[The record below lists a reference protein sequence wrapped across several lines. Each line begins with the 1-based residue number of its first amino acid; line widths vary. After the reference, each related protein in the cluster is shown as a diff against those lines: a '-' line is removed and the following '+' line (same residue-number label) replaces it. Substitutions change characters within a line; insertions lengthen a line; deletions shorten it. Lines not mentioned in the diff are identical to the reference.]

1 MNHTEASSN
10 NQFDNLI
17 ENLEVNGQT
26 YKYYDLKK
34 LNDQRYDSLPISI
47 KVLLEAAVRNC
58 DNFSIRPAAV
68 EKILDWKK
76 SQYAPDNDIPFK
88 PARVLLQDLTGVA
101 VVVDFAGMRDA
112 SVQLG
117 GKAEKINPLCQVD
130 LVVDHSVQVDF
141 AKTADALRKNQDFE
155 FERNKERFR
164 LFKWATKSMNNFRII
179 PPGSGI
185 VHQINLEY
193 LAHVVYKNENNLLYP
208 DSLVGADSHTVM
220 INGLGIVGYGCGG
233 IECEAVMLGQILSM
247 PIPQVVGY
255 RLTGQLDR
263 YATSTDLVLTITKH
277 LRAVG
282 VIGKFI
288 EFFGPGLTQLS
299 LADRA
304 TIANM
309 CPEYGA
315 TVAFFPVDHKTMGY
329 LKQTGRDPQLISY
342 VEKYLKSVKMFREDF
357 NDTSCDP
364 EFSQVLELNLDTVTP
379 SVSGPKRPHD
389 RVPFSNFRQDF
400 VSSLSAPVGFKGFG
414 LNPEQ
419 LARKSSPFEFEGQTY
434 TLEHGSVVIAAIT
447 SCTNT
452 SNPSV
457 MLGAGLLAKKA
468 VEKNL
473 TVKPYIK
480 TSLSPGSGVVTYYL
494 RNSGVLPYLEKLGFY
509 VVGYGCQTC
518 IGNSGPLEPPVVD
531 AIKEADLVTVGVLS
545 GNRNFEGRVHPMT
558 RANYLASPL
567 LVVACALAG
576 KVIDFEKEP
585 LGHAPDGSPVFLRDI
600 WPTKE
605 EIEIVE
611 QTHVVESM
619 FKEVYDNIEK
629 GNKNWSELDA
639 PKSLHYPWD
648 ASSNYLKKP
657 FFYDDV
663 SKELAKNISK
673 ISGARALLHLGDS
686 ISTDMISPAGAISRT
701 SPAYRYLS
709 ERGVKPKDINSYGS
723 YRGNDAVM
731 IRGTF
736 ANIRLSNK
744 LLGSVQKPRT
754 LYLPTKE
761 ELDVYDASIKYKESG
776 TPLIVIAGKEYGCGS
791 SRDWAAK
798 GAVGLGIKAII
809 AESYERIHRSNLI
822 GMSILP
828 LQFLE
833 GDNAE
838 SLKLTGFETYTIDI
852 GDKLSPRQ
860 KADVFVEGGAID
872 KFQVEVRFDTEVEI
886 EYYKHGGILQ
896 YMLRQLLNQS

>member
-1 MNHTEASSN
+1 M
-10 NQFDNLI
+10 D
-17 ENLEVNGQT
+17 
-26 YKYYDLKK
+26 
-34 LNDQRYDSLPISI
+34 
-47 KVLLEAAVRNC
+47 
-58 DNFSIRPAAV
+58 
-68 EKILDWKK
+68 
-76 SQYAPDNDIPFK
+76 
-88 PARVLLQDLTGVA
+88 
-101 VVVDFAGMRDA
+101 
-112 SVQLG
+112 
-117 GKAEKINPLCQVD
+117 
-130 LVVDHSVQVDF
+130 
-141 AKTADALRKNQDFE
+141 
-155 FERNKERFR
+155 
-164 LFKWATKSMNNFRII
+164 NFRII

-193 LAHVVYKNENNLLYP
+193 LAHVVYKNEDNLLYP

-233 IECEAVMLGQILSM
+233 IECEAVMLGQILSLS
-247 PIPQVVGY
+247 IPQVVGY
-255 RLTGQLDR
+255 KLTGKLDR

-277 LRAVG
+277 LRSVG

-288 EFFGPGLTQLS
+288 EFFGPGLAQLS

-315 TVAFFPVDHKTMGY
+315 TVAFFPVDDKTIGY
-329 LKQTGRDPQLISY
+329 LKQTGRDSQLIAY
-342 VEKYLKSVKMFREDF
+342 VEKYLREVKMFRNDF
-357 NDTSCDP
+357 NDSNEDP
-364 EFSQVLELNLDTVTP
+364 EFSQILELDLGTVCP

-389 RVPFSNFRQDF
+389 RVPFSEFKQDF
-400 VSSLSAPVGFKGFG
+400 ISCLQSPVGFKGFG
-414 LNPEQ
+414 LTPEQ
-419 LARKSSPFEFEGQTY
+419 LAKNSVPFNYEGKDY
-434 TLEHGSVVIAAIT
+434 VLEHGSVVIAAIT

-468 VEKNL
+468 VEAGL
-473 TVKPYIK
+473 SVKPYIK

-494 RNSGVLPYLEKLGFY
+494 KNSGVLPYLEKLGFF

-518 IGNSGPLEPPVVD
+518 IGNSGPLEPSVVD

-567 LVVACALAG
+567 IVVACAIAG

-585 LGHAPDGSPVFLRDI
+585 LGISADGKPVYLRDV

-605 EIEIVE
+605 EIEVVE
-611 QTHVVESM
+611 QSHVVESM
-619 FKEVYDNIEK
+619 FREVYQNIEE
-629 GNKNWSELDA
+629 GNKNWAELDA

-648 ASSNYLKKP
+648 PSSNYLKKP
-657 FFYDDV
+657 FFYDNV
-663 SKELAKNISK
+663 SRDLDTKNISK
-673 ISGARALLHLGDS
+673 INNAKALLHLGDS

-701 SPAYRYLS
+701 SPAYRYLT

-723 YRGNDAVM
+723 YRGNDAIM

-754 LYLPTKE
+754 LYLPTNE
-761 ELDVYDASIKYKESG
+761 ELDVYDASIKYKETG
-776 TPLIVIAGKEYGCGS
+776 TPLIIIAGKEYGCGS

-798 GAVGLGIKAII
+798 GAVGLGVKAVI

-833 GDNAE
+833 GQSSE
-838 SLKLTGFETYTIDI
+838 SLKLSGRETFTIDI
-852 GDKLSPRQ
+852 GEKLSPRQ
-860 KADVFVEGGAID
+860 KATVYVEGGAVD
-872 KFQVEVRFDTEVEI
+872 KFEVEVRFDTEVEI
-886 EYYKHGGILQ
+886 EYYKHGGILH
-896 YMLRQLLNQS
+896 YMLRQLLQ

>member
-1 MNHTEASSN
+1 M
-10 NQFDNLI
+10 Q
-17 ENLEVNGQT
+17 
-26 YKYYDLKK
+26 
-34 LNDQRYDSLPISI
+34 
-47 KVLLEAAVRNC
+47 
-58 DNFSIRPAAV
+58 
-68 EKILDWKK
+68 
-76 SQYAPDNDIPFK
+76 
-88 PARVLLQDLTGVA
+88 
-101 VVVDFAGMRDA
+101 
-112 SVQLG
+112 
-117 GKAEKINPLCQVD
+117 
-130 LVVDHSVQVDF
+130 
-141 AKTADALRKNQDFE
+141 KNQDYE

-164 LFKWATKSMNNFRII
+164 LFKWATRSMDNFRII

-193 LAHVVYKNENNLLYP
+193 LAHVVYKNDQNLLYP

-220 INGLGIVGYGCGG
+220 INGLGVVGYGCGG

-255 RLTGQLDR
+255 KLIGQLDR

-277 LRAVG
+277 LRSVG

-288 EFFGPGLTQLS
+288 EFFGPGLAQLS

-304 TIANM
+304 TVANM

-315 TVAFFPVDHKTMGY
+315 TVAFFPVDEKTINY
-329 LKQTGRDPQLISY
+329 LNQTGRDSKHVSY
-342 VEKYLKSVKMFREDF
+342 VENYLKKVKMFRNDF
-357 NDTSCDP
+357 NDISEDP
-364 EFSQVLELNLDTVTP
+364 EFSQVLELDLSTVTP

-389 RVPFSNFRQDF
+389 RVPFSDF
-400 VSSLSAPVGFKGFG
+400 KSDFLNCLTAPVGFKGFG
-414 LNPEQ
+414 LTADQVN
-419 LARKSSPFEFEGQTY
+419 KSSVQFDFEGKQY
-434 TLEHGSVVIAAIT
+434 TLEHGSVVISAIT

-473 TVKPYIK
+473 SVKPYIK

-494 RNSGVLPYLEKLGFY
+494 KNSGVLPYLEKLGFY

-518 IGNSGPLEPPVVD
+518 IGNSGPLEPAVVD
-531 AIKEADLVTVGVLS
+531 ALKDTDLVTVGVLS
-545 GNRNFEGRVHPMT
+545 GNRNFEGRIHPLT

-567 LVVACALAG
+567 LVVACAIAG

-585 LGHAPDGSPVFLRDI
+585 LGTSNDGTPVFLRDI

-605 EIEIVE
+605 EIESVE
-611 QTHVVESM
+611 QKYVVESM
-619 FKEVYDNIEK
+619 FREVYKNIET
-629 GNKNWSELDA
+629 GNKNWAELDA

-663 SKELAKNISK
+663 SKELNLSSISK
-673 ISGARALLHLGDS
+673 ISNAKALLHLGDS
-686 ISTDMISPAGAISRT
+686 VSTDMISPAGAISRT
-701 SPAYRYLS
+701 SPAYRFLT

-754 LYLPTKE
+754 LYLPTNE
-761 ELDVYDASIKYKESG
+761 ELDVYDASIRYKESG
-776 TPLIVIAGKEYGCGS
+776 TPLVVIAGKEYGCGS

-798 GAVGLGIKAII
+798 GAVGLGIKAVI

-828 LQFLE
+828 LQFIE
-833 GDNAE
+833 GENSE
-838 SLKLTGFETYTIDI
+838 SLRLSGRETFTIDI
-852 GDKLSPRQ
+852 GDKLYPRQ
-860 KADVFVEGGAID
+860 QATVLVQGGAIS

-886 EYYKHGGILQ
+886 EYYKNGGILH
-896 YMLRQLLNQS
+896 YMLRQLLDKV

>member
-1 MNHTEASSN
+1 M
-10 NQFDNLI
+10 
-17 ENLEVNGQT
+17 
-26 YKYYDLKK
+26 
-34 LNDQRYDSLPISI
+34 
-47 KVLLEAAVRNC
+47 
-58 DNFSIRPAAV
+58 
-68 EKILDWKK
+68 
-76 SQYAPDNDIPFK
+76 
-88 PARVLLQDLTGVA
+88 
-101 VVVDFAGMRDA
+101 
-112 SVQLG
+112 
-117 GKAEKINPLCQVD
+117 
-130 LVVDHSVQVDF
+130 
-141 AKTADALRKNQDFE
+141 
-155 FERNKERFR
+155 
-164 LFKWATKSMNNFRII
+164 FKWATKSMNNFRII

-220 INGLGIVGYGCGG
+220 INGLGVVGYGCGG

-255 RLTGQLDR
+255 KLVGKLDR

-277 LRAVG
+277 LRSVG

-288 EFFGPGLTQLS
+288 EFFGPGLAQLS

-315 TVAFFPVDHKTMGY
+315 TVAFFPVDDKTISY
-329 LKQTGRDPQLISY
+329 LKQTGRDSKLVAY
-342 VEKYLKSVKMFREDF
+342 VEKYLRQVKMFRNDF
-357 NDTSCDP
+357 NDLSEDP
-364 EFSQVLELNLDTVTP
+364 EFSQVLELDLGTVTP

-389 RVPFSNFRQDF
+389 RVPFSEFKQDF
-400 VSSLSAPVGFKGFG
+400 QACLSAPQGFKGFG
-414 LNPEQ
+414 LRQEQ
-419 LARKSSPFEFEGQTY
+419 ATRGPVKFDYEGQQF

-473 TVKPYIK
+473 SVKPYIK

-494 RNSGVLPYLEKLGFY
+494 KNSGVLPYLEKLGFF

-518 IGNSGPLEPPVVD
+518 IGNSGPLENSVVD
-531 AIKEADLVTVGVLS
+531 AIRDADLVTVGVLS

-567 LVVACALAG
+567 IVVACAIAG
-576 KVIDFEKEP
+576 KIIDFEKEP
-585 LGHAPDGSPVFLRDI
+585 LGYSDSGEPVFLRDI

-605 EIEIVE
+605 EIEEVE

-619 FKEVYDNIEK
+619 FREVYENIER
-629 GNKNWSELDA
+629 GNKNWAELDA

-648 ASSNYLKKP
+648 PTSNYLKKP
-657 FFYDDV
+657 FFYD
-663 SKELAKNISK
+663 NISEHFKRSSEHLNK
-673 ISGARALLHLGDS
+673 ISNARALLHLGDS

-701 SPAYRYLS
+701 SPAYRYLT

-736 ANIRLSNK
+736 ANIRLSNR

-754 LYLPTKE
+754 VYLPSGE
-761 ELDVYDASIKYKESG
+761 ELDVYDASIRYSESG
-776 TPLIVIAGKEYGCGS
+776 SPLIVLAGKEYGCGS

-798 GAVGLGIKAII
+798 GAVGLGVRAVI

-828 LQFLE
+828 LQFLD
-833 GDNAE
+833 GQSAD
-838 SLKLTGFETYTIDI
+838 SLQLSGRETFTIDI
-852 GDKLSPRQ
+852 GAKLSPRQ
-860 KADVFVEGGAID
+860 RAAVFVEGNEAGITE
-872 KFQVEVRFDTEVEI
+872 FQVEVRFDTEVEI
-886 EYYKHGGILQ
+886 EYYKHGGILH
-896 YMLRQLLNQS
+896 YMIKQLLAQA

>member
-1 MNHTEASSN
+1 
-10 NQFDNLI
+10 
-17 ENLEVNGQT
+17 
-26 YKYYDLKK
+26 
-34 LNDQRYDSLPISI
+34 
-47 KVLLEAAVRNC
+47 
-58 DNFSIRPAAV
+58 
-68 EKILDWKK
+68 
-76 SQYAPDNDIPFK
+76 
-88 PARVLLQDLTGVA
+88 
-101 VVVDFAGMRDA
+101 
-112 SVQLG
+112 
-117 GKAEKINPLCQVD
+117 
-130 LVVDHSVQVDF
+130 
-141 AKTADALRKNQDFE
+141 
-155 FERNKERFR
+155 
-164 LFKWATKSMNNFRII
+164 MNNFRII

-220 INGLGIVGYGCGG
+220 INGLGVVGYGCGG

-277 LRAVG
+277 LRSVG

-315 TVAFFPVDHKTMGY
+315 TVAFFPVDNKTIGY
-329 LKQTGRDPQLISY
+329 LKQTGRNVQLTSY
-342 VEKYLKSVKMFREDF
+342 VQEYLKAVKMFRHDF
-357 NDTSCDP
+357 NDSTEDP
-364 EFSQVLELNLDTVTP
+364 EFSQVLELDLSSVTP

-389 RVPFSNFRQDF
+389 RVPFSEFKQDF
-400 VSSLSAPVGFKGFG
+400 LSCLSSPVGFKGFG
-414 LNPEQ
+414 LSPEQ
-419 LARKSSPFEFEGQTY
+419 LSKGATSFSYDGQQY
-434 TLEHGSVVIAAIT
+434 SLEHGSVVIAAIT

-473 TVKPYIK
+473 SVKPYIK

-494 RNSGVLPYLEKLGFY
+494 KNSGVLPYLEKLGFF

-518 IGNSGPLEPPVVD
+518 IGNSGPLEPALVD

-567 LVVACALAG
+567 IVVACAIAG
-576 KVIDFEKEP
+576 KIIDFEKEP
-585 LGHAPDGSPVFLRDI
+585 LGVNSEDGSPVFLRDI
-600 WPTKE
+600 WPTKD
-605 EIEIVE
+605 EIEAVE

-619 FKEVYDNIEK
+619 FREVYNNIEK
-629 GNKNWSELDA
+629 GNKNWAELDA

-648 ASSNYLKKP
+648 SSSNYLKKP
-657 FFYDDV
+657 FFYDNV
-663 SKELAKNISK
+663 SKELNMANISK
-673 ISGARALLHLGDS
+673 ISKAKALLHLGDS

-701 SPAYRYLS
+701 SPAYRFLT

-754 LYLPTKE
+754 LFLPTNE
-761 ELDVYDASIKYKESG
+761 ELDVYDASIKYKETG
-776 TPLIVIAGKEYGCGS
+776 TPLIILAGKEYGCGS

-798 GAVGLGIKAII
+798 GAVGLGVKAVI

-828 LQFLE
+828 LQFLD
-833 GDNAE
+833 GQSSE
-838 SLKLTGFETYTIDI
+838 SLKLTGRETYTIDI
-852 GDKLSPRQ
+852 GEKLTPRQ
-860 KADVFVEGGAID
+860 RANVFVEGGAIET
-872 KFQVEVRFDTEVEI
+872 FQVEVRFDTEVEI
-886 EYYKHGGILQ
+886 EYYKHGGILH
-896 YMLRQLLNQS
+896 YMLRDLLNHSP

>member
-1 MNHTEASSN
+1 MVVVLPSLLRA
-10 NQFDNLI
+10 
-17 ENLEVNGQT
+17 
-26 YKYYDLKK
+26 
-34 LNDQRYDSLPISI
+34 DSL
-47 KVLLEAAVRNC
+47 
-58 DNFSIRPAAV
+58 
-68 EKILDWKK
+68 
-76 SQYAPDNDIPFK
+76 Q
-88 PARVLLQDLTGVA
+88 
-101 VVVDFAGMRDA
+101 
-112 SVQLG
+112 
-117 GKAEKINPLCQVD
+117 
-130 LVVDHSVQVDF
+130 
-141 AKTADALRKNQDFE
+141 KNQDFE

-193 LAHVVYKNENNLLYP
+193 LAHVVYRNENNLLYP

-220 INGLGIVGYGCGG
+220 INGLGVVGYGCGG

-255 RLTGQLDR
+255 KLVGQLDR

-277 LRAVG
+277 LRSVG

-288 EFFGPGLTQLS
+288 EFFGPGLAQLS

-315 TVAFFPVDHKTMGY
+315 TVAFFPVDDKTISY
-329 LKQTGRDPQLISY
+329 LKQTGRDTQLVAY
-342 VEKYLKSVKMFREDF
+342 VEKYLRQVKMFRNDF
-357 NDTSCDP
+357 NDSAEDP
-364 EFSQVLELNLDTVTP
+364 EFSQVLELDLGSVTP

-389 RVPFSNFRQDF
+389 RVPFSEFKHDF
-400 VSSLSAPVGFKGFG
+400 DACLSAPQGFKGFG
-414 LNPEQ
+414 LAEEQ
-419 LARKSSPFEFEGQTY
+419 AKRGPVPFNYEGQQY

-473 TVKPYIK
+473 SVKPYIK

-494 RNSGVLPYLEKLGFY
+494 KNSGVLPYLEKLGFF

-518 IGNSGPLEPPVVD
+518 IGNSGPLENSVVD

-567 LVVACALAG
+567 IVVACAIAG
-576 KVIDFEKEP
+576 KIIDFETEP
-585 LGHAPDGSPVFLRDI
+585 LGYSDSGEPVFLRDI
-600 WPTKE
+600 WPSKE
-605 EIEIVE
+605 EIEAVE

-619 FKEVYDNIEK
+619 FREVYENIET
-629 GNKNWSELDA
+629 GNKNWAELDA

-648 ASSNYLKKP
+648 SASNYLKKP
-657 FFYDDV
+657 FFYD
-663 SKELAKNISK
+663 NISAQFERPAEHLNR
-673 ISGARALLHLGDS
+673 ISNARALLHLGDS
-686 ISTDMISPAGAISRT
+686 VSTDMISPAGAISRT
-701 SPAYRYLS
+701 SPAYRYLT
-709 ERGVKPKDINSYGS
+709 ERGVKPRDINSYGS

-736 ANIRLSNK
+736 ANIRLSNR

-754 LYLPTKE
+754 LYLPTGE
-761 ELDVYDASIKYKESG
+761 ELDVYDASIRYKESG
-776 TPLIVIAGKEYGCGS
+776 TPLIVLAGKEYGCGS

-798 GAVGLGIKAII
+798 GAVGLGVRAVI

-833 GDNAE
+833 GQSAD
-838 SLKLTGFETYTIDI
+838 SLELTGRETFTIDI
-852 GDKLSPRQ
+852 GAKLMPRQ
-860 KADVFVEGGAID
+860 RATVYVEGNNSGVTE
-872 KFQVEVRFDTEVEI
+872 FQVEVRFDTEVEI
-886 EYYKHGGILQ
+886 EYYKHGGILH
-896 YMLRQLLNQS
+896 YMIQQLLTHTNHQTQSGGC

>member
-1 MNHTEASSN
+1 M
-10 NQFDNLI
+10 Q
-17 ENLEVNGQT
+17 
-26 YKYYDLKK
+26 
-34 LNDQRYDSLPISI
+34 
-47 KVLLEAAVRNC
+47 
-58 DNFSIRPAAV
+58 
-68 EKILDWKK
+68 
-76 SQYAPDNDIPFK
+76 
-88 PARVLLQDLTGVA
+88 
-101 VVVDFAGMRDA
+101 
-112 SVQLG
+112 
-117 GKAEKINPLCQVD
+117 
-130 LVVDHSVQVDF
+130 
-141 AKTADALRKNQDFE
+141 KNQDYE

-164 LFKWATKSMNNFRII
+164 LFKWATRSMDNFRII

-193 LAHVVYKNENNLLYP
+193 LAHVVYKNDQNLLYP

-220 INGLGIVGYGCGG
+220 INGLGVVGYGCGG

-255 RLTGQLDR
+255 KLTGQLDR

-277 LRAVG
+277 LRTVG

-288 EFFGPGLTQLS
+288 EFFGPGLAQLS

-304 TIANM
+304 TVANM

-315 TVAFFPVDHKTMGY
+315 TVAFFPVDEKTINY
-329 LKQTGRDPQLISY
+329 LNQTGRDSKHVSY
-342 VEKYLKSVKMFREDF
+342 VENYLKKVKMFRNDF
-357 NDTSCDP
+357 NDTSEDP
-364 EFSQVLELNLDTVTP
+364 EFSQILELDLSTVTP

-389 RVPFSNFRQDF
+389 RVPFSDF
-400 VSSLSAPVGFKGFG
+400 KTDFLNCLAAPVGFKGFG
-414 LNPEQ
+414 LTADQVN
-419 LARKSSPFEFEGQTY
+419 KSSVQFDFEGKQY
-434 TLEHGSVVIAAIT
+434 TLEHGSVVISAIT

-473 TVKPYIK
+473 SVKPYIK

-494 RNSGVLPYLEKLGFY
+494 KNSGVLPYLEKLGFY

-518 IGNSGPLEPPVVD
+518 IGNSGPLEPAVVD
-531 AIKEADLVTVGVLS
+531 ALKDTDLVTVGVLS
-545 GNRNFEGRVHPMT
+545 GNRNFEGRIHPLT

-567 LVVACALAG
+567 LVVACAIAG

-585 LGHAPDGSPVFLRDI
+585 LGTSNDGKPVFLRDI

-605 EIEIVE
+605 EIESVE
-611 QTHVVESM
+611 QKYVVESM
-619 FKEVYDNIEK
+619 FREVYKNIET
-629 GNKNWSELDA
+629 GNKNWAELDA

-657 FFYDDV
+657 FFYDEV
-663 SKELAKNISK
+663 SKELNLSSISK
-673 ISGARALLHLGDS
+673 ISNAKALLHLGDS
-686 ISTDMISPAGAISRT
+686 VSTDMISPAGAISRT
-701 SPAYRYLS
+701 SPAYRFLT

-754 LYLPTKE
+754 LYLPTNE
-761 ELDVYDASIKYKESG
+761 ELDVYDASIKYKEGG
-776 TPLIVIAGKEYGCGS
+776 TPLVVIAGKEYGCGS

-798 GAVGLGIKAII
+798 GAVGLGIRAVIS
-809 AESYERIHRSNLI
+809 ESYERIHRSNLI

-833 GDNAE
+833 GENSE
-838 SLKLTGFETYTIDI
+838 SLKLSGRETFTIDI
-852 GDKLSPRQ
+852 GDKLYPRQ
-860 KADVFVEGGAID
+860 QATVHVQGGAIS

-886 EYYKHGGILQ
+886 EYYKNGGILH
-896 YMLRQLLNQS
+896 YMLRQLLDKV

>member
-1 MNHTEASSN
+1 M
-10 NQFDNLI
+10 
-17 ENLEVNGQT
+17 
-26 YKYYDLKK
+26 
-34 LNDQRYDSLPISI
+34 DS
-47 KVLLEAAVRNC
+47 
-58 DNFSIRPAAV
+58 
-68 EKILDWKK
+68 
-76 SQYAPDNDIPFK
+76 
-88 PARVLLQDLTGVA
+88 
-101 VVVDFAGMRDA
+101 
-112 SVQLG
+112 
-117 GKAEKINPLCQVD
+117 
-130 LVVDHSVQVDF
+130 
-141 AKTADALRKNQDFE
+141 
-155 FERNKERFR
+155 
-164 LFKWATKSMNNFRII
+164 FRII

-193 LAHVVYKNENNLLYP
+193 LAHVVCKDKKRNILYP

-247 PIPQVVGY
+247 PMPQVVGY
-255 RLTGQLDR
+255 KLTGRLNT

-277 LRAVG
+277 LRTVG

-288 EFFGPGLTQLS
+288 EFFGPGLAQLS

-315 TVAFFPVDHKTMGY
+315 TVAFFPVDNKTIGY
-329 LKQTGRDPQLISY
+329 LKQTGRDSHLIDY
-342 VEKYLKSVKMFREDF
+342 VEKYLREVKMFRKSFDDPTE
-357 NDTSCDP
+357 DP
-364 EFSQVLELNLDTVTP
+364 EFSQIYELDLDSVTP

-389 RVPFSNFRQDF
+389 RVPISQFKQDF
-400 VSSLSAPVGFKGFG
+400 QSCLSAPVGFKGFG
-414 LNPEQ
+414 LTPDE
-419 LARKSSPFEFEGQTY
+419 LKESKSATFTYNDQQY

-473 TVKPYIK
+473 FVKPYIK

-494 RNSGVLPYLEKLGFY
+494 KNSGVLPYLEKLGFY

-518 IGNSGPLEPPVVD
+518 IGNSGPLETAVVD
-531 AIKEADLVTVGVLS
+531 AIRDANLVTVGVLS

-567 LVVACALAG
+567 MVVACAIAG
-576 KVIDFEKEP
+576 KIIDFETEP
-585 LGHAPDGSPVFLRDI
+585 LGTSADGSQVFLRDI

-605 EIEIVE
+605 EIEKYE
-611 QTHVVESM
+611 QKHVVETM

-639 PKSLHYPWD
+639 PQSLHYPWD
-648 ASSNYLKKP
+648 SSSNYLKKP
-657 FFYDDV
+657 FFYEDISDKIKPKGTFKV
-663 SKELAKNISK
+663 SNAH
-673 ISGARALLHLGDS
+673 ALLFLGDS
-686 ISTDMISPAGAISRT
+686 VSTDMISPAGAISRT
-701 SPAYRYLS
+701 SPAYRYLT

-736 ANIRLSNK
+736 ANIRLTNK
-744 LLGSVQKPRT
+744 LLGSGQKPRT
-754 LYLPTKE
+754 LFLPTGE
-761 ELDVYDASIKYKESG
+761 ELDVYDAALKYKEAG
-776 TPLIVIAGKEYGCGS
+776 IPLIVIAGKEYGCGS

-798 GAVGLGIKAII
+798 GAVGLGIRAVI

-833 GDNAE
+833 GQSPETLN
-838 SLKLTGFETYTIDI
+838 LTGKEIFTIDI
-852 GDKLSPRQ
+852 GNKLVPRQ
-860 KADVFVEGGAID
+860 KATVFVQGGAID
-872 KFQVEVRFDTEVEI
+872 KFEVDVRFDTEVEI
-886 EYYKHGGILQ
+886 EYYKCGGILN
-896 YMLRQLLNQS
+896 YMLVQLQQQSSSQLSSMNTMLSGVEKSLTGTCDALMSKMKELEKKIEEMDKRYQGVAKDVERAVEQARKEKGPDGDTDDI

>member
-1 MNHTEASSN
+1 MSG
-10 NQFDNLI
+10 QLI
-17 ENLEVNGQT
+17 LT
-26 YKYYDLKK
+26 IP
-34 LNDQRYDSLPISI
+34 SC
-47 KVLLEAAVRNC
+47 VLLFSTIYTTFRAEA
-58 DNFSIRPAAV
+58 
-68 EKILDWKK
+68 
-76 SQYAPDNDIPFK
+76 
-88 PARVLLQDLTGVA
+88 LQ
-101 VVVDFAGMRDA
+101 
-112 SVQLG
+112 
-117 GKAEKINPLCQVD
+117 
-130 LVVDHSVQVDF
+130 
-141 AKTADALRKNQDFE
+141 KNQDYE

-164 LFKWATKSMNNFRII
+164 LFKWATRSMDNFRII

-193 LAHVVYKNENNLLYP
+193 LAHVVYKDNNNLLYP

-220 INGLGIVGYGCGG
+220 INGLGVVGYGCGG

-255 RLTGQLDR
+255 KLTGQLDR

-277 LRAVG
+277 LRSVG

-288 EFFGPGLTQLS
+288 EFFGPGLAQLS

-304 TIANM
+304 TVANM

-315 TVAFFPVDHKTMGY
+315 TVAFFPVDEKTINY
-329 LKQTGRDPQLISY
+329 LKQTGRNSKHVNY
-342 VEKYLKSVKMFREDF
+342 VETYLKRVKMFRNDF
-357 NDTSCDP
+357 EDTSEDP
-364 EFSQVLELNLDTVTP
+364 EFSQVFELDLSTVCP

-389 RVPFSNFRQDF
+389 RVPFSDF
-400 VSSLSAPVGFKGFG
+400 KSDFLNCLSAPVGFKGFG
-414 LNPEQ
+414 LTADQVN
-419 LARKSSPFEFEGQTY
+419 KSSVQFDFEGKQY
-434 TLEHGSVVIAAIT
+434 SLEHGSVVIAAIT

-473 TVKPYIK
+473 CVKPYIK

-494 RNSGVLPYLEKLGFY
+494 KNSGVLPYLEKLGFF

-518 IGNSGPLEPPVVD
+518 IGNSGPLEPAVV
-531 AIKEADLVTVGVLS
+531 EALKNTDLVTVGVLS
-545 GNRNFEGRVHPMT
+545 GNRNFEGRIHPLT

-567 LVVACALAG
+567 LVVACAIAG

-585 LGHAPDGSPVFLRDI
+585 LGTSSDGTPVFLRDI

-605 EIEIVE
+605 EIERVE
-611 QTHVVESM
+611 QKYVVESM
-619 FKEVYDNIEK
+619 FREVYDNIEK
-629 GNKNWSELDA
+629 GNKNWAELDA
-639 PKSLHYPWD
+639 PRSLHYPWD
-648 ASSNYLKKP
+648 SSSNYLKKP
-657 FFYDDV
+657 FFYDSV
-663 SKELAKNISK
+663 SKALNLSSISEISNAK
-673 ISGARALLHLGDS
+673 ALLHLGDS
-686 ISTDMISPAGAISRT
+686 VSTDMISPAGAISRT
-701 SPAYRYLS
+701 SPAYRFLT

-754 LYLPTKE
+754 LYLPTNE

-776 TPLIVIAGKEYGCGS
+776 TPLVILAGKEYGCGS

-798 GAVGLGIKAII
+798 GAVGLGVKAVI

-833 GDNAE
+833 GDNSE
-838 SLKLTGFETYTIDI
+838 SLKLTGRETFTINI
-852 GDKLSPRQ
+852 GEKLYPRQ
-860 KADVFVEGGAID
+860 KATVHVQGGVID

-886 EYYKHGGILQ
+886 EYYKHGGILH
-896 YMLRQLLNQS
+896 YMLRQLLVKT

>member
-1 MNHTEASSN
+1 MSTLFRAEA
-10 NQFDNLI
+10 
-17 ENLEVNGQT
+17 
-26 YKYYDLKK
+26 
-34 LNDQRYDSLPISI
+34 
-47 KVLLEAAVRNC
+47 
-58 DNFSIRPAAV
+58 
-68 EKILDWKK
+68 
-76 SQYAPDNDIPFK
+76 
-88 PARVLLQDLTGVA
+88 LQ
-101 VVVDFAGMRDA
+101 
-112 SVQLG
+112 
-117 GKAEKINPLCQVD
+117 
-130 LVVDHSVQVDF
+130 
-141 AKTADALRKNQDFE
+141 KNQDYE

-164 LFKWATKSMNNFRII
+164 LFKWATRSMDNFRII

-193 LAHVVYKNENNLLYP
+193 LAHVVYKDNKNLLYP

-220 INGLGIVGYGCGG
+220 INGLGVVGYGCGG

-255 RLTGQLDR
+255 KLTGQLDSF
-263 YATSTDLVLTITKH
+263 ATSTDLVLTITKH
-277 LRAVG
+277 LRTVG

-288 EFFGPGLTQLS
+288 EFFGPGLAQLS

-304 TIANM
+304 TVANM

-315 TVAFFPVDHKTMGY
+315 TVAFFPVDEKTINY
-329 LKQTGRDPQLISY
+329 LKQTGRDPKHVSY
-342 VEKYLKSVKMFREDF
+342 VESYLKRVKMFRNDF
-357 NDTSCDP
+357 YDSSEDP
-364 EFSQVLELNLDTVTP
+364 EFSQVLELDLSTVIP

-389 RVPFSNFRQDF
+389 RVPFCDF
-400 VSSLSAPVGFKGFG
+400 GSDFLNCLTAPVGFKGFG
-414 LNPEQ
+414 LTANQVNRRPVD
-419 LARKSSPFEFEGQTY
+419 FEFGGDYFQ
-434 TLEHGSVVIAAIT
+434 LEHGSVVIAAIT

-473 TVKPYIK
+473 SVKPYIK

-494 RNSGVLPYLEKLGFY
+494 KNSGVLPYLEKLGFF

-518 IGNSGPLEPPVVD
+518 IGNSGPLEPAVVNALKD
-531 AIKEADLVTVGVLS
+531 TDLVTVGVLS
-545 GNRNFEGRVHPMT
+545 GNRNFEGRIHPLT

-567 LVVACALAG
+567 LVVACAIAG
-576 KVIDFEKEP
+576 KVIDFINEP
-585 LGHAPDGSPVFLRDI
+585 LGRSKDGTPVYLRDI
-600 WPTKE
+600 YPTKE
-605 EIEIVE
+605 EIESVE
-611 QTHVVESM
+611 QQYVVESM
-619 FKEVYDNIEK
+619 FREVYDNIEK
-629 GNKNWSELDA
+629 GNKNWAELDA

-648 ASSNYLKKP
+648 ANSNYLKKP
-657 FFYDDV
+657 FFYDNV
-663 SKELAKNISK
+663 SKDLNLSSISK
-673 ISGARALLHLGDS
+673 ISNARALLYLGDS
-686 ISTDMISPAGAISRT
+686 VSTDMISPAGAISRT
-701 SPAYRYLS
+701 SPAYRFLT

-754 LYLPTKE
+754 LYLPTNE

-798 GAVGLGIKAII
+798 GAVGLGIKAVI

-833 GDNAE
+833 GDNSE
-838 SLKLTGFETYTIDI
+838 SLKLTGRETFTINI
-852 GDKLSPRQ
+852 GEHLSPRQ
-860 KADVFVEGGAID
+860 RATVHVQGGAID

-886 EYYKHGGILQ
+886 EYYKHGGILH
-896 YMLRQLLNQS
+896 YMLRQLLVKV

>member
-1 MNHTEASSN
+1 M
-10 NQFDNLI
+10 Q
-17 ENLEVNGQT
+17 
-26 YKYYDLKK
+26 
-34 LNDQRYDSLPISI
+34 
-47 KVLLEAAVRNC
+47 
-58 DNFSIRPAAV
+58 
-68 EKILDWKK
+68 
-76 SQYAPDNDIPFK
+76 
-88 PARVLLQDLTGVA
+88 
-101 VVVDFAGMRDA
+101 
-112 SVQLG
+112 
-117 GKAEKINPLCQVD
+117 
-130 LVVDHSVQVDF
+130 
-141 AKTADALRKNQDFE
+141 KNQDYE

-164 LFKWATKSMNNFRII
+164 LFKWATRSMDNFRII

-193 LAHVVYKNENNLLYP
+193 LAHVVYKNDQNLLYP

-220 INGLGIVGYGCGG
+220 INGLGVVGYGCGG

-255 RLTGQLDR
+255 KLIGQLDR

-277 LRAVG
+277 LRSVG

-288 EFFGPGLTQLS
+288 EFFGPGLAQLS

-304 TIANM
+304 TVANM

-315 TVAFFPVDHKTMGY
+315 TVAFFPVDEKTINY
-329 LKQTGRDPQLISY
+329 LNQTGRDSKHVSY
-342 VEKYLKSVKMFREDF
+342 VENYLKKVKMFRNDF
-357 NDTSCDP
+357 NDISEDP
-364 EFSQVLELNLDTVTP
+364 EFSQVLELDLSTVTP

-389 RVPFSNFRQDF
+389 RVPFSDF
-400 VSSLSAPVGFKGFG
+400 KSDFLNCLTAPVGFKGFG
-414 LNPEQ
+414 LTADQVN
-419 LARKSSPFEFEGQTY
+419 KSSVQFDFEGKQY
-434 TLEHGSVVIAAIT
+434 TLEHGSVVISAIT

-473 TVKPYIK
+473 SVKPYIK

-494 RNSGVLPYLEKLGFY
+494 KNSGVLPYLEKLGFY

-518 IGNSGPLEPPVVD
+518 IGNSGPLEPAVVD
-531 AIKEADLVTVGVLS
+531 ALKDTDLVTVGVLS
-545 GNRNFEGRVHPMT
+545 GNRNFEGRIHPLT

-567 LVVACALAG
+567 LVVACAIAG

-585 LGHAPDGSPVFLRDI
+585 LGTSNDGTPVFLRDI

-605 EIEIVE
+605 EIESVE
-611 QTHVVESM
+611 QKYVVESM
-619 FKEVYDNIEK
+619 FREVYKNIET
-629 GNKNWSELDA
+629 GNKNWAELDA

-663 SKELAKNISK
+663 SKELNLSSISK
-673 ISGARALLHLGDS
+673 ISNAKALLHLGDS
-686 ISTDMISPAGAISRT
+686 VSTDMISPAGAISRT
-701 SPAYRYLS
+701 SPAYRFLT

-754 LYLPTKE
+754 LYLPTNE
-761 ELDVYDASIKYKESG
+761 ELDVYDASIRYKESG
-776 TPLIVIAGKEYGCGS
+776 TPLVVIAGKEYGCGS

-798 GAVGLGIKAII
+798 GAVGLGIKAVI

-828 LQFLE
+828 LQFME
-833 GDNAE
+833 GENSE
-838 SLKLTGFETYTIDI
+838 SLRLSGRETFTIDI
-852 GDKLSPRQ
+852 GDKLYPRQ
-860 KADVFVEGGAID
+860 QATVLVQGGAIS

-886 EYYKHGGILQ
+886 EYYKNGGILH
-896 YMLRQLLNQS
+896 YMLRQLLDKV

>member
-1 MNHTEASSN
+1 M
-10 NQFDNLI
+10 Q
-17 ENLEVNGQT
+17 
-26 YKYYDLKK
+26 
-34 LNDQRYDSLPISI
+34 
-47 KVLLEAAVRNC
+47 
-58 DNFSIRPAAV
+58 
-68 EKILDWKK
+68 
-76 SQYAPDNDIPFK
+76 
-88 PARVLLQDLTGVA
+88 
-101 VVVDFAGMRDA
+101 
-112 SVQLG
+112 
-117 GKAEKINPLCQVD
+117 
-130 LVVDHSVQVDF
+130 
-141 AKTADALRKNQDFE
+141 KNQDYE

-164 LFKWATKSMNNFRII
+164 LFKWATRSMDNFRII

-193 LAHVVYKNENNLLYP
+193 LAHVVYKNDQNLLYP

-220 INGLGIVGYGCGG
+220 INGLGVVGYGCGG

-255 RLTGQLDR
+255 KLIGQLDR

-277 LRAVG
+277 LRSVG

-288 EFFGPGLTQLS
+288 EFFGPGLAQLS

-304 TIANM
+304 TVANM

-315 TVAFFPVDHKTMGY
+315 TVAFFPVDEKTINY
-329 LKQTGRDPQLISY
+329 LNQTGRDSKHVSY
-342 VEKYLKSVKMFREDF
+342 VENYLKKVKMFRNDF
-357 NDTSCDP
+357 NDISEDP
-364 EFSQVLELNLDTVTP
+364 EFSQVLELDLSTVTP

-389 RVPFSNFRQDF
+389 RVPFSDF
-400 VSSLSAPVGFKGFG
+400 KSDFLNCLTAPVGFKGFG
-414 LNPEQ
+414 LTADQVN
-419 LARKSSPFEFEGQTY
+419 KSSVQFDFEGKQY
-434 TLEHGSVVIAAIT
+434 TLEHGSVVISAIT

-473 TVKPYIK
+473 SVKPYIK

-494 RNSGVLPYLEKLGFY
+494 KNSGVLPYLEKLGFY

-518 IGNSGPLEPPVVD
+518 IGNSGPLEPAVVD
-531 AIKEADLVTVGVLS
+531 ALKDTDLVTVGVLS
-545 GNRNFEGRVHPMT
+545 GNRNFEGRIHPLT

-567 LVVACALAG
+567 LVVACAIAG

-585 LGHAPDGSPVFLRDI
+585 LGTSNDGTPVFLRDI

-605 EIEIVE
+605 EIESVE
-611 QTHVVESM
+611 QKYVVESM
-619 FKEVYDNIEK
+619 FREVYKNIET
-629 GNKNWSELDA
+629 GNKNWAELDA

-663 SKELAKNISK
+663 SEELNLSSISK
-673 ISGARALLHLGDS
+673 ISNAKALLHLGDS
-686 ISTDMISPAGAISRT
+686 VSTDMISPAGAISRT
-701 SPAYRYLS
+701 SPAYRFLT

-754 LYLPTKE
+754 LYLPTSE
-761 ELDVYDASIKYKESG
+761 ELDVYDASIRYKESG
-776 TPLIVIAGKEYGCGS
+776 TPLVVIAGKEYGCGS

-798 GAVGLGIKAII
+798 GAVGLGIKAVI

-828 LQFLE
+828 LQFIE
-833 GDNAE
+833 GENSE
-838 SLKLTGFETYTIDI
+838 SLRLSGRETFTIDI
-852 GDKLSPRQ
+852 GDKLYPRQ
-860 KADVFVEGGAID
+860 QATVLVQGGAIS

-886 EYYKHGGILQ
+886 EYYKNGGILH
-896 YMLRQLLNQS
+896 YMLRQLLDKV

>member
-1 MNHTEASSN
+1 M
-10 NQFDNLI
+10 
-17 ENLEVNGQT
+17 
-26 YKYYDLKK
+26 
-34 LNDQRYDSLPISI
+34 PISI

-58 DNFSIRPAAV
+58 DNFAIKPADI
-68 EKILDWKK
+68 ERILDWKT
-76 SQYAPDNDIPFK
+76 SQYAIENDIPFK

-112 SVQLG
+112 YAQLG
-117 GKAEKINPLCQVD
+117 GQAERINPLCQVD

-141 AKTADALRKNQDFE
+141 AKSAESLQKNQDLE

-164 LFKWATKSMNNFRII
+164 LFKWASKSMNNFRII

-193 LAHVVYKNENNLLYP
+193 LAHVVYKDEKNLLYP

-247 PIPQVVGY
+247 PIPKVVGY
-255 RLTGQLDR
+255 KLTGQLNR

-277 LRAVG
+277 LRFVG
-282 VIGKFI
+282 VIGMFI
-288 EFFGPGLTQLS
+288 EFFGPGLAQLS

-315 TVAFFPVDHKTMGY
+315 TVAFFPVDSKTIGY

-342 VEKYLKSVKMFREDF
+342 VEKYLKTVKMFRSDF
-357 NDTSCDP
+357 NDASEDP
-364 EFSQVLELNLDTVTP
+364 EFTQVLELDLSTVTP

-389 RVPFSNFRQDF
+389 RVPFSDFKQDF
-400 VSSLSAPVGFKGFG
+400 LSCLSSPVGFKGFG
-414 LNPEQ
+414 LTPEQ
-419 LARKSSPFEFEGQTY
+419 LNKNSVKFNYEGQEFS
-434 TLEHGSVVIAAIT
+434 LEHGSVVIAAIT

-473 TVKPYIK
+473 SVKPYIK

-494 RNSGVLPYLEKLGFY
+494 KNSGVLPYLEKLGFY

-518 IGNSGPLEPPVVD
+518 IGNSGPLDEVVVN
-531 AIKEADLVTVGVLS
+531 AIKEADLVTAGVLS

-567 LVVACALAG
+567 IVVACAIAG
-576 KVIDFEKEP
+576 KIIDFEKEP
-585 LGHAPDGSPVFLRDI
+585 LGTSTDGSPVYLRDI

-605 EIEIVE
+605 EIESVE
-611 QTHVVESM
+611 QNHVVESM
-619 FKEVYDNIEK
+619 FREVYDNIEK
-629 GNKNWSELDA
+629 GNKNWAELDA

-648 ASSNYLKKP
+648 SSSNYLKKP
-657 FFYDDV
+657 FFYENV
-663 SKELAKNISK
+663 SKDLDMANLYKISK
-673 ISGARALLHLGDS
+673 ARALLHLGDS
-686 ISTDMISPAGAISRT
+686 VSTDMISPAGAISRT
-701 SPAYRYLS
+701 SPAYRYLT

-754 LYLPTKE
+754 LYLPTNE
-761 ELDVYDASIKYKESG
+761 EFDVYEASIKYKESG
-776 TPLIVIAGKEYGCGS
+776 TPLVVLAGKEYGCGS

-798 GAVGLGIKAII
+798 GAVGLGVKAVI

-833 GDNAE
+833 SQNSE
-838 SLKLTGFETYTIDI
+838 TLKLTGRETFTIDI
-852 GDKLSPRQ
+852 GNKLTPRQ
-860 KADVFVEGGAID
+860 RAKVYVEGGAVD
-872 KFQVEVRFDTEVEI
+872 EFEVEVRFDTEVEI
-886 EYYKHGGILQ
+886 EYYKHGGILH
-896 YMLRQLLNQS
+896 YMLRQLLNKSG

>member
-1 MNHTEASSN
+1 MSLSSRAFIRVESPPVDHELEIVFLFTFDTN
-10 NQFDNLI
+10 NCYSHSQFNARNI
-17 ENLEVNGQT
+17 
-26 YKYYDLKK
+26 
-34 LNDQRYDSLPISI
+34 RADSL
-47 KVLLEAAVRNC
+47 
-58 DNFSIRPAAV
+58 
-68 EKILDWKK
+68 
-76 SQYAPDNDIPFK
+76 Q
-88 PARVLLQDLTGVA
+88 
-101 VVVDFAGMRDA
+101 
-112 SVQLG
+112 
-117 GKAEKINPLCQVD
+117 
-130 LVVDHSVQVDF
+130 
-141 AKTADALRKNQDFE
+141 KNQDFE

-164 LFKWATKSMNNFRII
+164 LFKWAANNMDNFRII

-193 LAHVVYKNENNLLYP
+193 LAHVVYKDQNNLLYP

-220 INGLGIVGYGCGG
+220 INGLGVVGYGCGG

-255 RLTGQLDR
+255 KLTGHLDR

-277 LRAVG
+277 LRSVG

-288 EFFGPGLTQLS
+288 EFFGPGLVQLS

-315 TVAFFPVDHKTMGY
+315 TVAFFPVDSKTIDY
-329 LKQTGRDPQLISY
+329 LKQTGRNSQLIAY
-342 VEKYLKSVKMFREDF
+342 VEKYLRTVGMFRDNF
-357 NDTSCDP
+357 NDPTEDP
-364 EFSQVLELNLDTVTP
+364 EFSEILELDLSTICP
-379 SVSGPKRPHD
+379 SVSGPKRPQD
-389 RVPFSNFRQDF
+389 RVPFNELKQDF
-400 VSSLSAPVGFKGFG
+400 LSCLQSPIGFKGFG
-414 LNPEQ
+414 LTSEQ
-419 LARKSSPFEFEGQTY
+419 LSKNSVSFDYEGQQY
-434 TLEHGSVVIAAIT
+434 TLEHGSVVMAAIT

-468 VEKNL
+468 VEKGL
-473 TVKPYIK
+473 SVLPYIK

-494 RNSGVLPYLEKLGFY
+494 KNSGVLPYLEKLGFF

-518 IGNSGPLEPPVVD
+518 IGNSGPLESAVVD
-531 AIKEADLVTVGVLS
+531 AIQKADLVTVGVLS
-545 GNRNFEGRVHPMT
+545 GNRNFEGRVHPLT

-567 LVVACALAG
+567 IVVACAIAG
-576 KVIDFEKEP
+576 KIIDFGNEP
-585 LGHAPDGSPVFLRDI
+585 LGTSLDGSPVFLRDI

-605 EIEIVE
+605 EIEKTE
-611 QTHVVESM
+611 QCHVVESI

-629 GNKNWSELDA
+629 GNKNWSELEA
-639 PKSLHYPWD
+639 PMGLFYPWD
-648 ASSNYLKKP
+648 PSSNYLKKP
-657 FFYDDV
+657 FFFDDV
-663 SKELAKNISK
+663 SKELDPTNTSEV
-673 ISGARALLHLGDS
+673 SNARALLHLGDS
-686 ISTDMISPAGAISRT
+686 VSTDMISPAGAISRT
-701 SPAYRYLS
+701 SPAYRYLT

-754 LYLPTKE
+754 LYLPTNE
-761 ELDVYDASIKYKESG
+761 ELDVYDASIRYKESG

-798 GAVGLGIKAII
+798 GAVGLGVRAVI

-828 LQFLE
+828 LQFLPNE
-833 GDNAE
+833 SAE
-838 SLKLTGFETYTIDI
+838 TLKLTGRETFTINI
-852 GDKLSPRQ
+852 GEKLSPRQ
-860 KADVFVEGGAID
+860 KATVYVNGGAVD
-872 KFQVEVRFDTEVEI
+872 SFQVEVRFDTEVEI
-886 EYYKHGGILQ
+886 EYYRHGGILH
-896 YMLRQLLNQS
+896 YMLRQLLRNS

>member
-1 MNHTEASSN
+1 M
-10 NQFDNLI
+10 Q
-17 ENLEVNGQT
+17 
-26 YKYYDLKK
+26 
-34 LNDQRYDSLPISI
+34 
-47 KVLLEAAVRNC
+47 
-58 DNFSIRPAAV
+58 
-68 EKILDWKK
+68 
-76 SQYAPDNDIPFK
+76 
-88 PARVLLQDLTGVA
+88 
-101 VVVDFAGMRDA
+101 
-112 SVQLG
+112 
-117 GKAEKINPLCQVD
+117 
-130 LVVDHSVQVDF
+130 
-141 AKTADALRKNQDFE
+141 KNQDFE

-220 INGLGIVGYGCGG
+220 INGLGVVGYGCGG

-255 RLTGQLDR
+255 KLVGQLDR

-277 LRAVG
+277 LRSVG

-288 EFFGPGLTQLS
+288 EFFGPGLAQLS

-315 TVAFFPVDHKTMGY
+315 TVAFFPVDDKTISY
-329 LKQTGRDPQLISY
+329 LKQTGRDTQLVAY
-342 VEKYLKSVKMFREDF
+342 VEKYLRQVKMFRNDF
-357 NDTSCDP
+357 NDTAEDP
-364 EFSQVLELNLDTVTP
+364 EFSQVLELDLGTVCP

-389 RVPFSNFRQDF
+389 RVPFSEFKQDF
-400 VSSLSAPVGFKGFG
+400 QACLTAPQGFKGFG
-414 LNPEQ
+414 LSQEQ
-419 LARKSSPFEFEGQTY
+419 ASRGPVTIDYEGKQY
-434 TLEHGSVVIAAIT
+434 ALEHGSVVIAAIT

-473 TVKPYIK
+473 SVKPYIK

-494 RNSGVLPYLEKLGFY
+494 KNSGVLPYLEKLGFF

-518 IGNSGPLEPPVVD
+518 IGNSGPLESSVVD
-531 AIKEADLVTVGVLS
+531 AIKDADLVTVGVLS

-567 LVVACALAG
+567 IVVACAIAG
-576 KVIDFEKEP
+576 KIIDFEKEP
-585 LGHAPDGSPVFLRDI
+585 LGYSDNGEPVFLHDI

-605 EIEIVE
+605 EIEAVE

-619 FKEVYDNIEK
+619 FREVYENIEK
-629 GNKNWSELDA
+629 GNKNWAELDA

-648 ASSNYLKKP
+648 SSSNYLKKP
-657 FFYDDV
+657 FFYD
-663 SKELAKNISK
+663 NISK
-673 ISGARALLHLGDS
+673 LSSACEQGLNKISNARALLHLGDS

-701 SPAYRYLS
+701 SPAYRYLT

-736 ANIRLSNK
+736 ANIRLANK
-744 LLGSVQKPRT
+744 LLGSIQKPRT
-754 LYLPTKE
+754 LYLPTGE
-761 ELDVYDASIKYKESG
+761 ELDVYDASIRYKETA
-776 TPLIVIAGKEYGCGS
+776 TPLIVLAGKEYGCGS

-798 GAVGLGIKAII
+798 GAVGLGVRAVI

-833 GDNAE
+833 GQSAD
-838 SLKLTGFETYTIDI
+838 SLKLTGRETFTIDI
-852 GDKLSPRQ
+852 GSKLSPRQ
-860 KADVFVEGGAID
+860 RATVYVEGNETGVD
-872 KFQVEVRFDTEVEI
+872 QFQVEVRFDTEVEI
-886 EYYKHGGILQ
+886 EYYKHGGILH
-896 YMLRQLLNQS
+896 YMIQQLLAQA